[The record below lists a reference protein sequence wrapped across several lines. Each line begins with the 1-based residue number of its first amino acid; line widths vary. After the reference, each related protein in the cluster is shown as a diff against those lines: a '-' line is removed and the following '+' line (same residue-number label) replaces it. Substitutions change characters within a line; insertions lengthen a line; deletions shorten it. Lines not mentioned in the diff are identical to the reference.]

1 MSINVFGYSAFA
13 LFGLMALVYLFIGY
27 RLFIKKRNKS
37 NSVLEIIIKSIY
49 VMFLVFAIYYI
60 IKTEG
65 LIIMLIAQAI
75 FQALGI
81 M

>member
-13 LFGLMALVYLFIGY
+13 LFGLIALVYLFIGY
-27 RLFIKKRNKS
+27 RLFIKKRNK
-37 NSVLEIIIKSIY
+37 NSSLLDIIIKSIY
-49 VMFLVFAIYYI
+49 VLFLVFAIYYI